1 MYINGSFFLSLKG
14 IPLYGCAMFYFIY
27 LPVDGIWIVSS
38 LGPLKIKLEHL
49 CTSLCVWPYVF
60 ISCKDMTKS
69 EINELCGR

>member
-1 MYINGSFFLSLKG
+1 
-14 IPLYGCAMFYFIY
+14 MFYFIY